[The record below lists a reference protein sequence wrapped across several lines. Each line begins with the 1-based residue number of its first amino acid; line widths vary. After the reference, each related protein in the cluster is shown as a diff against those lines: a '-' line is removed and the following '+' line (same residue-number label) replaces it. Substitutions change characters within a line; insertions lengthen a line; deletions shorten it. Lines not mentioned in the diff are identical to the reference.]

1 MYALVRHVVMTLALD
16 GLRFP
21 SSSSS
26 QCSAACDDSPSDM
39 RPDEV
44 RDCMADSPKADW
56 AHIYLSVLPTLP
68 LGSPADEASVI
79 AALKGGAASIF
90 AKHSTRLRKAAVAQ
104 LEIRLRVTDN
114 TGAWR
119 LVASSPTGAR
129 TKQIEQVLKTVSQ
142 AAYVCA
148 SPCYSHGLISINDC

>member
-1 MYALVRHVVMTLALD
+1 MLS
-16 GLRFP
+16 P
-21 SSSSS
+21 SVLSII
-26 QCSAACDDSPSDM
+26 CNDSPQPCVLM
-39 RPDEV
+39 EFG
-44 RDCMADSPKADW
+44 DCLVDSPKADW

-104 LEIRLRVTDN
+104 LEIRLRVTDS

-119 LVASSPTGAR
+119 LVASSPTGV
-129 TKQIEQVLKTVSQ
+129 IIKTNCVSR
-142 AAYVCA
+142 V
-148 SPCYSHGLISINDC
+148 